1 MKILLTGADGFLGWH
16 TRTRLS
22 AQGCHEVIPVTRG
35 IWSQLPKLARD
46 VDAVIHVA
54 GVNAHG
60 EPTGNT
66 DLATQVAEAMRSS
79 ESCKRIVYS
88 NTIHAGNGTPYG
100 SDKARSAEILAEV
113 AAEKRATF
121 VNLRFPN
128 LFGEHARPNYNTFVA
143 TFIKAVVDGKVP
155 NIVDRPIA
163 LLHAQEAA
171 QKLIDGLTLERTVSE
186 AESLALPIMGT
197 QVTVQGVYE
206 KLLYFDD
213 LYSKGDIPA
222 LRSPFEIALFNSYRA
237 ALFPERSPI
246 SLVKHEDQRGSFFE
260 TIRVVDGGGQTSFS
274 TTVPGVTRGNHYHL
288 RKIERFVVLSGH
300 ARISLRRTFNDRV
313 VSFDVSGDEPCV
325 VDMPTMWSHNI
336 TNIGSDTLT
345 TLFWINELFDPND
358 PDTFRD
364 VV

>member
-22 AQGCHEVIPVTRG
+22 AQGGHEVIPVTRTT
-35 IWSQLPKLARD
+35 WSHLKTLARD

-60 EPTGNT
+60 EPTGNSA
-66 DLATQVAEAMRSS
+66 LARDVADAVHGSD
-79 ESCKRIVYS
+79 SCTRIVYS
-88 NTIHAGNGTPYG
+88 NSIHAGNGTPYG
-100 SDKARSAEILAEV
+100 SDKAHSAEILAE
-113 AAEKRATF
+113 AAAATGAEF

-128 LFGEHARPNYNTFVA
+128 LFGEHARPSYNTFVA
-143 TFIKAVVDGKVP
+143 TFIKAVIDGTVP
-155 NIVDRPIA
+155 SIADRPIA

-171 QKLIDGLTLERTVSE
+171 QALIDGLTLERARSE
-186 AESLALPIMGT
+186 AEALALPPLGT
-197 QVTVQGVYE
+197 QVTVRGVYE
-206 KLLYFDD
+206 MLVYFNG
-213 LYSKGDIPA
+213 LYSKGEIPA

-246 SLVKHEDQRGSFFE
+246 PLVKHADQRGSFFE
-260 TIRVVDGGGQTSFS
+260 TVRVVDGPGQTSFS

-288 RKIERFVVLSGH
+288 RKIERFVVLSGQ
-300 ARISLRRTFNDRV
+300 ARISLRRTFSDEV

-345 TLFWINELFDPND
+345 TLFWINELFDPSD
-358 PDTFRD
+358 PDTFAE

>member
-16 TRTRLS
+16 TRTRLK
-22 AQGCHEVIPVTRG
+22 AQGDHEVLPVTRST
-35 IWSQLPKLARD
+35 WSQLPELARN
-46 VDAVIHVA
+46 VDAIIHIA

-60 EPTGNT
+60 EPAGNSE
-66 DLATQVAEAMRSS
+66 LATQVAEAFRRSD
-79 ESCKRIVYS
+79 SCARIVYS

-100 SDKARSAEILAEV
+100 SDKARSAEILAE
-113 AAEKRATF
+113 AAGAAGAQF

-143 TFIKAVVDGKVP
+143 TFIKAVIDGTVP

-171 QKLIDGLTLERTVSE
+171 QALIDGLTVERARSDAE
-186 AESLALPIMGT
+186 ALALPPLGT
-197 QVTVQGVYE
+197 QVTVRGVYE
-206 KLLYFDD
+206 MLLYFDR
-213 LYSKGDIPA
+213 LYSRGEIPA
-222 LRSPFEIALFNSYRA
+222 LRSPFQTALFNSYRA

-246 SLVKHEDQRGSFFE
+246 PLVKHADQRGSFFE
-260 TIRVVDGGGQTSFS
+260 TVRVVDGPGQTSFS
-274 TTVPGVTRGNHYHL
+274 TTVPGVSRGNHYHL
-288 RKIERFVVLSGH
+288 RKIERFVVLSGA
-300 ARISLRRTFNDRV
+300 ARISLRRTFSDEV

-345 TLFWINELFDPND
+345 TLFWINELFDPKD
-358 PDTFRD
+358 PDTFAE

>member
-22 AQGCHEVIPVTRG
+22 AQGDHEVVPVTRSMWG
-35 IWSQLPKLARD
+35 QLSALARD
-46 VDAVIHVA
+46 VDAIIHVA

-60 EPTGNT
+60 EPTGNS
-66 DLATQVAEAMRSS
+66 DLAAQVAEAARNSD
-79 ESCKRIVYS
+79 SCTRIVYA

-100 SDKARSAEILAEV
+100 SDKARSAEILSEV
-113 AAEKRATF
+113 AAEKGAKF

-143 TFIKAVVDGKVP
+143 TFIQAVIDGTVP

-171 QKLIDGLTLERTVSE
+171 QALIDGLTLERTASE
-186 AESLALPIMGT
+186 AEALALPIMGS
-197 QVTVQGVYE
+197 QATVRGVYDM
-206 KLLYFDD
+206 LLHFDR

-222 LRSPFEIALFNSYRA
+222 LRSPFEVSLFNSYRA
-237 ALFPERSPI
+237 ALFPLRSPI
-246 SLVKHEDQRGSFFE
+246 PLVKHADQRGSFFE
-260 TIRVVDGGGQTSFS
+260 TVRVVDGGGQTSFS

-288 RKIERFVVLSGH
+288 RKIERFVVLSGN
-300 ARISLRRTFNDRV
+300 ARISLRRIFSDEV

-336 TNIGSDTLT
+336 INIGSETLT
-345 TLFWINELFDPND
+345 TLFWINELFDPGD
-358 PDTFRD
+358 PDTFAE